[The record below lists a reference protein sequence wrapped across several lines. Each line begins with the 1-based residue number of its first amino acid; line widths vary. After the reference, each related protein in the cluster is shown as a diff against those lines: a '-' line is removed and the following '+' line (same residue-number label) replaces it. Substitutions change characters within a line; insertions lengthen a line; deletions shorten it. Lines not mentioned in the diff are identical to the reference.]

1 MATSSANL
9 DSPIT
14 RRQLESA
21 LELNQFELHYQPL
34 VDVRDHTLHGIEAL
48 VRWNH
53 PQLGLR
59 PPSEFIPLAEETG
72 FIVALGNWV
81 LLQACID
88 FRSLNPAKRNLLLSV
103 NVSTRQLDQPD
114 FIRTLADVL
123 AQTGIPGWQLQL
135 EITESIFLRDQMRVG
150 ALLGAIRALGVKI
163 AFDDFGTG
171 YSSLNYLDRYP
182 VDLLKVDQYFVQNM
196 RRGNMNEEIVHM
208 IVHIARAAGMDVSA
222 EGVESPEQAATL
234 QKLGC
239 NIAQGYL
246 YCHPVP
252 LQAIHDLLQKETIEP
267 AIARRKPVRPERG
280 LTALLNHFAT
290 H

>member
-1 MATSSANL
+1 
-9 DSPIT
+9 
-14 RRQLESA
+14 
-21 LELNQFELHYQPL
+21 
-34 VDVRDHTLHGIEAL
+34 
-48 VRWNH
+48 
-53 PQLGLR
+53 
-59 PPSEFIPLAEETG
+59 
-72 FIVALGNWV
+72 
-81 LLQACID
+81 
-88 FRSLNPAKRNLLLSV
+88 
-103 NVSTRQLDQPD
+103 
-114 FIRTLADVL
+114 
-123 AQTGIPGWQLQL
+123 
-135 EITESIFLRDQMRVG
+135 
-150 ALLGAIRALGVKI
+150 
-163 AFDDFGTG
+163 
-171 YSSLNYLDRYP
+171 
-182 VDLLKVDQYFVQNM
+182 
-196 RRGNMNEEIVHM
+196 M